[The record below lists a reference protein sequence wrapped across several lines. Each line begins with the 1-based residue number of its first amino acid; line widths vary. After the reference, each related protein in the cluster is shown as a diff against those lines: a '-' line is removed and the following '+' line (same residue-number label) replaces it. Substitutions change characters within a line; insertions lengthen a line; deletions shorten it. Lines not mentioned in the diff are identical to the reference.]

1 MSVEE
6 QDIRSIVFKYRSY
19 TPIPFLI
26 VMLVFARPT
35 LPSLVVGFAITLL
48 GECVRFWGVSIAGS
62 ETRTTG
68 SVGGT
73 FLITNGPFAYT
84 RNPLYLGN
92 MLLYLGVGI
101 MSMAL
106 FPWLQIVALVWFY
119 VQYSL
124 IVSKEEEY
132 LADRFGVE
140 YAEYKAKVRRFLPV
154 LAKYETNTT
163 PPKRVNPKEGLSSER
178 RTLQAVAL
186 VTLIIVVIYFFQQQS
201 G

>member
-1 MSVEE
+1 MVL
-6 QDIRSIVFKYRSY
+6 Y
-19 TPIPFLI
+19 
-26 VMLVFARPT
+26 AHPT
-35 LPSLVVGFAITLL
+35 LMSLIIGFAILL
-48 GECVRFWGVSIAGS
+48 AGESVRFWGVSIVGS

-68 SVGGT
+68 GVGGT
-73 FLITNGPFAYT
+73 FLITTGPFAYT

-92 MLLYLGVGI
+92 MMLYLGIGI

-132 LADRFGVE
+132 LAERFGAE
-140 YAEYKAKVRRFLPV
+140 YAEYKAQVRRFLPRFV
-154 LAKYETNTT
+154 GYRTKT
-163 PPKRVNPKEGLSSER
+163 PPPKIINPREGFSSER
-178 RTLQAVAL
+178 RTFQAIAIVM
-186 VTLIIVVIYFFQQQS
+186 VIIVCIYIIRQYP